1 MDPCDKFQEETI
13 GISPVRVK
21 PRQIHVTLYFPAIP
35 HYVRP
40 QEGPPPTSSPH
51 DISIVFVTFN
61 QSIFY

>member
-21 PRQIHVTLYFPAIP
+21 PRQIHVTLYFSGYPALCETAG
-35 HYVRP
+35 RP
-40 QEGPPPTSSPH
+40 TPTSNPH